1 MADFTSP
8 FFNWFIIV
16 LVVISFIG
24 LFWLIIWMSGGRPT
38 GDKVETMG
46 HVWDDNLE
54 ELNNPLPKWWL
65 NLFYITIFF
74 GIAYLVLF
82 PGMGTFQG
90 VLGWSSKG
98 QYDAEMASAAEQY
111 DPLYEQYVNQ
121 PIPEIATNEEALD
134 IGKRLYATYCTTC
147 HGADARGVRGFPNL
161 RDHDWLW
168 GGAPEQIRASITQG
182 RSGLMPAWN
191 QLLETE
197 QIFNVSQYVRSMSGK
212 PIDPVVADAGKQVY
226 NTNCAICHGA
236 NGEGNQL
243 MGAPNLADN
252 IWLYGGTQKQIIET
266 INNGRNGKMPAHG
279 EFLGEAK
286 VHLLANYIYSLS
298 MVTPDE

>member
-168 GGAPEQIRASITQG
+168 GGAPEQIQASITQG

>member
-8 FFNWFIIV
+8 FWSWFIIV
-16 LVVISFIG
+16 LVVVSFIA
-24 LFWLIIWMSGGRPT
+24 LFWLILWMSGGRPS

-82 PGMGTFQG
+82 PGMGTFKG
-90 VLGWSSKG
+90 VLGWTSLG
-98 QYDAEMASAAEQY
+98 QYEAELAYAAEQY

-121 PIPEIATNEEALD
+121 PIPEIATDEEALD
-134 IGKRLYATYCTTC
+134 IGRRLYATYCTTC

-168 GGAPEQIRASITQG
+168 GGAPEQIQLSIVQG
-182 RSGLMPAWN
+182 RSGLMPAWKD
-191 QLLETE
+191 LLETE

-212 PIDPVVADAGKQVY
+212 PIDPVVAEAGKQVY
-226 NTNCAICHGA
+226 MTNCAVCHGA
-236 NGEGNQL
+236 EGGGNQL
-243 MGAPNLADN
+243 MGSPNLADN
-252 IWLYGGTQKQIIET
+252 IWLYGGTQKQIIES

-298 MVTPDE
+298 MVTPED

>member
-98 QYDAEMASAAEQY
+98 QYDAEMATAAEQY

-168 GGAPEQIRASITQG
+168 GGAPEQIQASITQG